1 MSALCQRTALRASEG
16 EYDRR
21 VDENPRQALLRL
33 VSAYQLSQAL
43 HVAARL
49 GIGDHLASGPRS
61 SDELAAETDTHPDAL
76 YRLLRALAAV
86 GVLHELDGRRFEL
99 TELGEGL
106 RSDVS
111 GSVHGW
117 ASLIGRPMHWNTWSS
132 LAESIR
138 TGENTFRLVHG
149 TDVWSYRAQ
158 RPEELAI
165 FDGAMMST
173 TGVIEAAV
181 LDVFDFGRFREVVDV
196 AGGRGALLAAI
207 LTKHDTVRGV
217 LFDQPDVVARAGTLL
232 DRFGDRCHAV
242 GGSFFE
248 RVPAGADAYLL
259 KSILHDWEDEE
270 CVAILRVIGKAMPE
284 HAVVVVLERDL
295 GAPNENAPAKLS
307 DLNMLVNPGG
317 RERSEKQYEALFTAA
332 GLHYVGATAS
342 AAGITVFEAAAASV
356 TAA

>member
-1 MSALCQRTALRASEG
+1 M
-16 EYDRR
+16 
-21 VDENPRQALLRL
+21 DEDSRQALLRL
-33 VSAYQLSQAL
+33 VSGYQLSQAL

-49 GIGDHLASGPRS
+49 DVGDRLAGGPQS
-61 SDELAAETDTHPDAL
+61 SDELAAATDTDPDAL

-86 GVLHELDGRRFEL
+86 GVLHELDSRRFEL

-106 RSDVS
+106 RSDVA

-117 ASLIGRPMHWNTWSS
+117 ALMIGRPMHWNTWSS
-132 LAESIR
+132 LVESIR

-149 TDVWSYRAQ
+149 MDVWSYRSQ

-165 FDGAMMST
+165 FDGAMMSM
-173 TGVIEAAV
+173 TGVVDAALLEAY
-181 LDVFDFGRFREVVDV
+181 DFGRFREVVDV

-207 LTKHDTVRGV
+207 LARHDAVRGV
-217 LFDQPDVVARAGTLL
+217 LFDQPDVIMNAGALL

-248 RVPAGADAYLL
+248 RVPPGADAYLL
-259 KSILHDWEDEE
+259 KSIMHDWEDEE
-270 CVAILRVIGKAMPE
+270 CAAILGVIAAAMPD
-284 HAVVVVLERDL
+284 HGVVLVLERDL

-317 RERSEKQYEALFTAA
+317 RERSEEQYAALFAAA
-332 GLHYVGATAS
+332 GLRYIGATPS
-342 AAGITVFEAAAASV
+342 AAGVTVFEAAAAHWP
-356 TAA
+356 A